1 MSEAKSN
8 RITPSCSQETSVS
21 YVPTVIESLK
31 SDYRLLM
38 RIKHTLFKKKS
49 SSYGVKTYLC
59 IKELRNRMITV
70 FWSVQQVPFLS
81 CSNGIKHDHA
91 WSLHQLKVHNLINL
105 ILFFSIYS
113 KTTR

>member
-38 RIKHTLFKKKS
+38 RIKHTLFKKNQALT
-49 SSYGVKTYLC
+49 GL
-59 IKELRNRMITV
+59 
-70 FWSVQQVPFLS
+70 
-81 CSNGIKHDHA
+81 KH
-91 WSLHQLKVHNLINL
+91 
-105 ILFFSIYS
+105 IYAS
-113 KTTR
+113 KNSEIG

>member
-38 RIKHTLFKKKS
+38 RIKHTLLKKNQALTGLNIFMHQRTPKSDDHRLLVSTASTFFIMFK
-49 SSYGVKTYLC
+49 
-59 IKELRNRMITV
+59 R
-70 FWSVQQVPFLS
+70 
-81 CSNGIKHDHA
+81 D
-91 WSLHQLKVHNLINL
+91 
-105 ILFFSIYS
+105 
-113 KTTR
+113 